1 MALKRA
7 VGFWEGAQ
15 TPTLRVG
22 PYSLLGGGVLGDS
35 LGALRDG
42 VLGEFTWQQQSDG
55 GLDLPTGDGGLSV
68 VVGQTG
74 RLSGDAL
81 EDVVDEAVHD
91 RHSTA

>member
-7 VGFWEGAQ
+7 VGFGEGGEPPSAKQ
-15 TPTLRVG
+15 NH
-22 PYSLLGGGVLGDS
+22 LLGGGVLGDS

-42 VLGEFTWQQQSDG
+42 VFGEFTWQQQSDG